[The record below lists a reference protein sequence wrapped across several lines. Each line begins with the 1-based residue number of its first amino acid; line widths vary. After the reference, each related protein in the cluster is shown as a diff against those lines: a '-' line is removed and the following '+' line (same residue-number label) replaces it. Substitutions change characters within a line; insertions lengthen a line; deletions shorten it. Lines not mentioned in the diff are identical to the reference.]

1 MVTCFSRHSR
11 NRSFGERLARGE
23 TAQQIIATT
32 RMVAEGVPNTYS
44 AWECAQKLGVDAPI
58 IEHVRLIL
66 EGALSPAEALSSL
79 LARDPRAE

>member
-1 MVTCFSRHSR
+1 
-11 NRSFGERLARGE
+11 
-23 TAQQIIATT
+23 
-32 RMVAEGVPNTYS
+32 MVAEGVPNTYS
-44 AWECAQKLGVDAPI
+44 AWECAQRLGIEVPI